1 MKTSTTLPWYWNS
14 FHNHI
19 QCILAERLLTNTVTI
34 PRTQYMVEIT
44 GTTEY
49 FAGETQEKPYDRGM
63 SVTTMKVQRMIQS
76 RWLQV
81 VGQPKESNGDVGRQL
96 QDARR

>member
-1 MKTSTTLPWYWNS
+1 MKE
-14 FHNHI
+14 
-19 QCILAERLLTNTVTI
+19 CIS
-34 PRTQYMVEIT
+34 
-44 GTTEY
+44 
-49 FAGETQEKPYDRGM
+49 GETQEKPYDRGM

-81 VGQPKESNGDVGRQL
+81 MGEPKESNGDVGRQL